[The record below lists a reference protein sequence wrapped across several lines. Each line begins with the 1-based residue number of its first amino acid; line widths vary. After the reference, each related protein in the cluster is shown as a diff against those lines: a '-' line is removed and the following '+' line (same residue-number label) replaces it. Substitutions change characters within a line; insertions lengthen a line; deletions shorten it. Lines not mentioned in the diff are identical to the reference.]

1 MCIHTSSDGGCAY
14 WTKLTVY
21 AHDMSELTFYC
32 TLKLTWYRESARCN
46 AIIPS
51 YSQATMKCFSTDGLP
66 ANLLGESLGMVV
78 DENTPS
84 SYSRLVSRGDNSNSG
99 GAVLTGL
106 PLKVM
111 C

>member
-1 MCIHTSSDGGCAY
+1 MVDVL
-14 WTKLTVY
+14 KLTVH
-21 AHDMSELTFYC
+21 AHDMSELTFYR
-32 TLKLTWYRESARCN
+32 TLKPTSTENQMQCIN
-46 AIIPS
+46 TAILS

>member
-1 MCIHTSSDGGCAY
+1 MLCD
-14 WTKLTVY
+14 
-21 AHDMSELTFYC
+21 
-32 TLKLTWYRESARCN
+32 N
-46 AIIPS
+46 AAIFS
-51 YSQATMKCFSTDGLP
+51 YSQATMKSFSTDGLP
-66 ANLLGESLGMVV
+66 ANLLGEGLGMVV

-106 PLKVM
+106 PLKVR